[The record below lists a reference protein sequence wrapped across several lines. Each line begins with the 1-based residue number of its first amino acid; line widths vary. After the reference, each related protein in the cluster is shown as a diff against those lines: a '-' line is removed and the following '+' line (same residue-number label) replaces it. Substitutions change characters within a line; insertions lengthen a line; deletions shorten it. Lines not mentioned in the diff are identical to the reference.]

1 MKPLAYWTKPSL
13 KWRTDLT
20 VPRTRLKRTSVSLR
34 APYRFA
40 ISVVLSAT
48 FLSAAAAQKAADN
61 KQVWK
66 PVQFAIL
73 RYNEDAPKDWNLYHT
88 DKRGVLLVRLWK
100 RYLLVNVA
108 DEEIFDIDP
117 EKVKAQGDN
126 VELSSSDVP
135 GEPTETSEWKVRD
148 VGPVRRIRFR
158 FGKTGNF
165 LEIQLPLLIN
175 GKPAY

>member
-1 MKPLAYWTKPSL
+1 MQLNPIA
-13 KWRTDLT
+13 
-20 VPRTRLKRTSVSLR
+20 VSLR
-34 APYRFA
+34 ALYRFA
-40 ISVVLSAT
+40 ISVALLGT
-48 FLSAAAAQKAADN
+48 FLSAAAAQKGAESR
-61 KQVWK
+61 QSWK

-73 RYNEDAPKDWNLYHT
+73 RYNEDAPKDWNLYHAE
-88 DKRGVLLVRLWK
+88 KRGVLLVRLWK
-100 RYLLVNVA
+100 RYLLVNIA